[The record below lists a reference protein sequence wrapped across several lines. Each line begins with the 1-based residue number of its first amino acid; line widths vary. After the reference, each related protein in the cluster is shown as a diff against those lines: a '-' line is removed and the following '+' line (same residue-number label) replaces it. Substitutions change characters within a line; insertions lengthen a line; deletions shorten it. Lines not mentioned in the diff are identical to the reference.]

1 MDTPATILL
10 LNCLRILERTC
21 YMEPEECLFIKWTM
35 LSDQQIRAHTTS
47 TVAFNCF
54 TSRCFRF
61 SKQIRLKSTKTTERF
76 TRRWYAY
83 EGELFYQFPRL
94 YIVVFSSSGRQVMLF
109 LNLIWFPY
117 KETLTNNSFQFSEV
131 WIMAP
136 SCLQENIS
144 NLLPINYFN
153 C

>member
-10 LNCLRILERTC
+10 LNCLQILERTC

-61 SKQIRLKSTKTTERF
+61 SKQIRLKSTKNYREIYSQMVRARERIVLPAS
-76 TRRWYAY
+76 TS
-83 EGELFYQFPRL
+83 L
-94 YIVVFSSSGRQVMLF
+94 YISFIFVGQTSHAFF
-109 LNLIWFPY
+109 NLIWFPY
-117 KETLTNNSFQFSEV
+117 RETLTNNYFQSSEV

-136 SCLQENIS
+136 SCIQKNIS
-144 NLLPINYFN
+144 NLMPINYFN

>member
-54 TSRCFRF
+54 TSRCFCF
-61 SKQIRLKSTKTTERF
+61 SKQIRLKSTKNYREIYSQMVRARGRIVLPVSTSLYGSF
-76 TRRWYAY
+76 
-83 EGELFYQFPRL
+83 LFVGQT
-94 YIVVFSSSGRQVMLF
+94 SHGF
-109 LNLIWFPY
+109 LKFNLISLQGNVNKY
-117 KETLTNNSFQFSEV
+117 SFQFSF
-131 WIMAP
+131 IANK
-136 SCLQENIS
+136 LFQ
-144 NLLPINYFN
+144 LLRIR
-153 C
+153 